1 MKAVEAPMKNNNDL
15 KLEITT
21 EKSFWPRFS
30 VKEIKKDIK
39 NLGLFEAGNL
49 QISSKRMEELTKEPK
64 LVDKITLK
72 AQNKEAL

>member
-1 MKAVEAPMKNNNDL
+1 MKNKDDL

-39 NLGLFEAGNL
+39 NLGLFESGNL
-49 QISSKRMEELTKEPK
+49 QISGKRIEELTKEPK
-64 LVDKITLK
+64 LVDKMILK
-72 AQNKEAL
+72 AQNREALQAWL